1 MNTLQPDTSATLVI
15 PAGETLSLNGTG
27 TVTNLG
33 TGVVT
38 EVTGVSIYGPFGGAV
53 TVIVAAGSRR
63 DVIVFPGVPVAVQDG
78 SEPLAYQLS
87 SEGGGGGGAALTPQ
101 QVAAGAVGVLASNN
115 AGLVIE
121 PDGDPL
127 AAGGGGGGATNLS
140 VTASPTGV
148 TVASDTGT
156 DATLPLANATNAGL
170 MAPAQVTKLAGV
182 AEGATAN
189 ATDADLRNRSTHTG
203 TQSIGTITGLATALN
218 AKAAK
223 AVTGTV
229 DASATTHSLAD
240 LLMSGTPLTITVT
253 PEPTCTVLV
262 ESSSDN
268 GITYTAVGSAVG
280 VLEQWEYDRA
290 PGETGWITNLRFTR
304 TAGTATTSTYSI
316 RS

>member
-1 MNTLQPDTSATLVI
+1 MNTLQPDTSVTLAI

-38 EVTGVSIYGPFGGAV
+38 EVTGVSVYGPFAGAV

-63 DVIVFPGVPVAVQDG
+63 DVIVFPGVPVEVQDG
-78 SEPLAYQLS
+78 SEPLSYQLS

-115 AGLVIE
+115 AGLAIE

-127 AAGGGGGGATNLS
+127 AAGGGGGATNLA

-148 TVASDTGT
+148 TVTSDTGT
-156 DATLPLANATNAGL
+156 DAAIPLANGTNAGL
-170 MAPAQVTKLAGV
+170 MAPTQHTKLGGLPTAG
-182 AEGATAN
+182 ELTTALN
-189 ATDADLRNRSTHTG
+189 GKADSSHTHA
-203 TQSIGTITGLATALN
+203 IGNVTGLATALDG
-218 AKAAK
+218 KAARAASGTVGDS
-223 AVTGTV
+223 AVTRALP
-229 DASATTHSLAD
+229 DALLA
-240 LLMSGTPLTITVT
+240 GVPLTITVT

-280 VLEQWEYDRA
+280 VFEQWEYDRA

>member
-156 DATLPLANATNAGL
+156 DATLPLANGTNAGL
-170 MAPAQVTKLAGV
+170 MAPAQVTKLAGI
-182 AEGATAN
+182 ADGATAN
-189 ATDADLRNRSTHTG
+189 AADADLRNRSTHTG
-203 TQSIGTITGLATALN
+203 TQAIGTITGLATALN

-280 VLEQWEYDRA
+280 VFEQWEYDRA
-290 PGETGWITNLRFTR
+290 PGETGWITNLRFAR

>member
-1 MNTLQPDTSATLVI
+1 MNTLQSDTSITLVI

-63 DVIVFPGVPVAVQDG
+63 DVIVFPGVPVEVQDG

-115 AGLVIE
+115 AGLAIE

-127 AAGGGGGGATNLS
+127 AAGGGGATNLA

-148 TVASDTGT
+148 TVTSDTGA
-156 DATLPLANATNAGL
+156 DAAIPLANGTDAGL

-182 AEGATAN
+182 ADGATAN

-203 TQSIGTITGLATALN
+203 TQAISTVVGLAGALG

-229 DASATTHSLAD
+229 GESATTLSLSDA
-240 LLMSGTPLTITVT
+240 LLAGVPLTITVT
-253 PEPTCTVLV
+253 PESTCTVLV

-280 VLEQWEYDRA
+280 VFEQWEYDRA

>member
-1 MNTLQPDTSATLVI
+1 MNTLQPDTSVTLVI

-63 DVIVFPGVPVAVQDG
+63 DVIVFPGVPVEVQDG

-115 AGLVIE
+115 AGLAIE

-127 AAGGGGGGATNLS
+127 AAGGGGATNLA

-148 TVASDTGT
+148 TVTSDTGT

-182 AEGATAN
+182 ADGATAN

-203 TQSIGTITGLATALN
+203 TQAISTVVGLAGALD

-229 DASATTHSLAD
+229 GESATTLSLAD
-240 LLMSGTPLTITVT
+240 SLMSGTPLTITVT
-253 PEPTCTVLV
+253 PESTCTVLV

-280 VLEQWEYDRA
+280 VFEQWEYDRA

>member
-33 TGVVT
+33 TGAVT
-38 EVTGVSIYGPFGGAV
+38 EVSGVSIYGPFGGAV

-63 DVIVFPGVPVAVQDG
+63 DVIVFPGVPVEVQDG
-78 SEPLAYQLS
+78 SEPLSYQLS

-127 AAGGGGGGATNLS
+127 AAGGGGGATNLA

-148 TVASDTGT
+148 IVTSDTGT
-156 DATLPLANATNAGL
+156 DAAIPLGTNAGL
-170 MAPAQVTKLAGV
+170 MTPAQVTKLAGI
-182 AEGATAN
+182 ADGATAN

-203 TQSIGTITGLATALN
+203 TQAISTVVGLAGALG

-223 AVTGTV
+223 AITGTV
-229 DASATTHSLAD
+229 GESATTHSLAD

-253 PEPTCTVLV
+253 PEATCTVLV

-280 VLEQWEYDRA
+280 VFEQWEYDRA

>member
-1 MNTLQPDTSATLVI
+1 MNTLQPDTSVTLVI

-33 TGVVT
+33 TNVVT
-38 EVTGVSIYGPFGGAV
+38 EVSGVSSYGPFGGAV

-63 DVIVFPGVPVAVQDG
+63 DVIVFPGVPVEVQDG
-78 SEPLAYQLS
+78 SEPLSYQLS
-87 SEGGGGGGAALTPQ
+87 SEGGGGAALTPQ

-115 AGLVIE
+115 AGLAIE

-127 AAGGGGGGATNLS
+127 AAGGGGGATNLS
-140 VTASPTGV
+140 ATASPTGV
-148 TVASDTGT
+148 TVTSDTGT

-182 AEGATAN
+182 ADGATAN

-203 TQSIGTITGLATALN
+203 TQAISTVVGLAGALG

-229 DASATTHSLAD
+229 GESATTLSLAD
-240 LLMSGTPLTITVT
+240 SLMSGTPLTITVT
-253 PEPTCTVLV
+253 PEATCTVLV
-262 ESSSDN
+262 EFSSDN
-268 GITYTAVGSAVG
+268 GVTYATVGSAVG
-280 VLEQWEYDRA
+280 AFEQWEYDRA
-290 PGETGWITNLRFTR
+290 PGETGWITNLRLTR
-304 TAGTATTSTYSI
+304 TAGTAITSTYSI

>member
-33 TGVVT
+33 TGAVT

-115 AGLVIE
+115 AGLAIE

-127 AAGGGGGGATNLS
+127 AAGGGGGATNLS

-148 TVASDTGT
+148 TVTSDTGT
-156 DATLPLANATNAGL
+156 DAALPLADGANAGL
-170 MAPAQVTKLAGV
+170 MAPAQVTKLGDLPTAG
-182 AEGATAN
+182 ELTTALGGKAN
-189 ATDADLRNRSTHTG
+189 SSHTHT
-203 TQSIGTITGLATALN
+203 IGNVTGLATALDGK
-218 AKAAK
+218 ATKAASGTVGAS
-223 AVTGTV
+223 AVTIGLS
-229 DASATTHSLAD
+229 DALLA
-240 LLMSGTPLTITVT
+240 GVPLTITVT

-268 GITYTAVGSAVG
+268 GNTYAEVGSAVG
-280 VLEQWEYDRA
+280 AFEQWEYDRA

-304 TAGTATTSTYSI
+304 TAGTAATSTYSI

>member
-27 TVTNLG
+27 PVTNLG
-33 TGVVT
+33 TNVVT
-38 EVTGVSIYGPFGGAV
+38 EVSGVSIYGPFGGAV

-63 DVIVFPGVPVAVQDG
+63 DVIVFPGVPVEVQDG
-78 SEPLAYQLS
+78 SEPLSYQLS
-87 SEGGGGGGAALTPQ
+87 SESGGGGGAALTPQ

-115 AGLVIE
+115 AGLAID

-127 AAGGGGGGATNLS
+127 AAGGGGGATNLS

-182 AEGATAN
+182 ADGATAN

-203 TQSIGTITGLATALN
+203 TQAISTVVGLAGALG

-229 DASATTHSLAD
+229 DELATTHSLAD

-253 PEPTCTVLV
+253 PEATCTVLV

-268 GITYTAVGSAVG
+268 GNTYTTVGSAVG
-280 VLEQWEYDRA
+280 VNEQWEYDRA
-290 PGETGWITNLRFTR
+290 PGEAGWITNLRFTR
-304 TAGTATTSTYSI
+304 TAGTAITSTYSI

>member
-127 AAGGGGGGATNLS
+127 AAGGGGGATNLA

-156 DATLPLANATNAGL
+156 DATLPLANGTNAGL
-170 MAPAQVTKLAGV
+170 MAPAQVTKLAGI
-182 AEGATAN
+182 ADGATAN

-203 TQSIGTITGLATALN
+203 TQSIGTITGLATALGG
-218 AKAAK
+218 KAAK

-229 DASATTHSLAD
+229 GASATTHSLAD
-240 LLMSGTPLTITVT
+240 LLMSDTPLTITVT

-268 GITYTAVGSAVG
+268 GITYTTVGSAVG

-290 PGETGWITNLRFTR
+290 PGETGWITSLRFTR

>member
-1 MNTLQPDTSATLVI
+1 MNTLQPDTSVTLVI

-63 DVIVFPGVPVAVQDG
+63 DVIVFPGVPVEVQDG

-121 PDGDPL
+121 PDGDPP
-127 AAGGGGGGATNLS
+127 AAGGGGGATNLS

-170 MAPAQVTKLAGV
+170 MAPAQVTKLAGI
-182 AEGATAN
+182 ADGATAN

-203 TQSIGTITGLATALN
+203 TQAIGTITGLATALN

-262 ESSSDN
+262 ESLIDN

-304 TAGTATTSTYSI
+304 TGGTATTSTYSI

>member
-33 TGVVT
+33 TNVVT
-38 EVTGVSIYGPFGGAV
+38 EVSGVSIYGPFAGAV

-63 DVIVFPGVPVAVQDG
+63 DVIVFPGVPVEVQDG
-78 SEPLAYQLS
+78 SDPLSYQLS

-115 AGLVIE
+115 AGLAIE

-127 AAGGGGGGATNLS
+127 AASGGGGATNLS
-140 VTASPTGV
+140 ATASPTGV
-148 TVASDTGT
+148 TVTSDTGT
-156 DATLPLANATNAGL
+156 DAAIPLANGTNAGL
-170 MAPAQVTKLAGV
+170 MAPAQVAKLAGV
-182 AEGATAN
+182 ADGATAN

-203 TQSIGTITGLATALN
+203 TQAISTVTGLAGALG

-223 AVTGTV
+223 AASGTV
-229 DASATTHSLAD
+229 GASAVTIGLSDALLA
-240 LLMSGTPLTITVT
+240 GVPLTITVT
-253 PEPTCTVLV
+253 PESTCTVLV

-268 GITYTAVGSAVG
+268 GSTYTTVGSAVG
-280 VLEQWEYDRA
+280 VFEQWEYDRA
-290 PGETGWITNLRFTR
+290 PGEAGWITNLRFTR

>member
-1 MNTLQPDTSATLVI
+1 MNTLQPDTSVTLVI

-33 TGVVT
+33 TNVVT
-38 EVTGVSIYGPFGGAV
+38 EVSGVSIYGPFGDAV

-63 DVIVFPGVPVAVQDG
+63 DVIVFPGVPVEVQDG
-78 SEPLAYQLS
+78 SEPLSYQLS

-115 AGLVIE
+115 AGLAIE

-127 AAGGGGGGATNLS
+127 AAGGGGGATNLS

-182 AEGATAN
+182 ANGATAN

-203 TQSIGTITGLATALN
+203 TQAISTVVGLAGALD

-229 DASATTHSLAD
+229 GESATTLSLAD
-240 LLMSGTPLTITVT
+240 SLMSGTPLTITVT
-253 PEPTCTVLV
+253 PESTCTVLV

-280 VLEQWEYDRA
+280 VFEQWEYDRA

-304 TAGTATTSTYSI
+304 TAGTASTSTYSI

>member
-1 MNTLQPDTSATLVI
+1 MNTLQPDASVTLVI

-33 TGVVT
+33 TNVVT
-38 EVTGVSIYGPFGGAV
+38 EVSGVSIYGPFAGAA

-63 DVIVFPGVPVAVQDG
+63 DVIVFPGVPVEVQDG

-115 AGLVIE
+115 AGLAIE

-127 AAGGGGGGATNLS
+127 AAGGGGGATNLA

-148 TVASDTGT
+148 TVTSDTGT
-156 DATLPLANATNAGL
+156 DAAIPLANGTNAGL
-170 MAPAQVTKLAGV
+170 MAPAQHTKLGDLPTAGDL
-182 AEGATAN
+182 AAALNGKAN
-189 ATDADLRNRSTHTG
+189 SSHTH
-203 TQSIGTITGLATALN
+203 SIGNVTGLATALDG
-218 AKAAK
+218 KAAK
-223 AVTGTV
+223 AASGTV
-229 DASATTHSLAD
+229 GASAVTLGLSDALLA
-240 LLMSGTPLTITVT
+240 GVPLTITVT
-253 PEPTCTVLV
+253 PESTCTVLV
-262 ESSSDN
+262 ESSSD
-268 GITYTAVGSAVG
+268 GGSTYTTVGSAVG
-280 VLEQWEYDRA
+280 VSERWEYDRA
-290 PGETGWITNLRFTR
+290 PGEAGWITNLRFTR

>member
-1 MNTLQPDTSATLVI
+1 MNTLAPDTAVTLTV
-15 PAGETLSLNGTG
+15 PLGETVTLQGTG
-27 TVTNLG
+27 TVTLLPAGTIIPVSGAAVLG
-33 TGVVT
+33 P
-38 EVTGVSIYGPFGGAV
+38 YG
-53 TVIVAAGSRR
+53 TQQNMIVAAGSVRT
-63 DVIVFPGVPVAVQDG
+63 VTVFPNTTITVQDG
-78 SEPLAYQLS
+78 SEPLSYQLS

-127 AAGGGGGGATNLS
+127 AAGGGGGATNLA

-148 TVASDTGT
+148 TVTSDTGA
-156 DATLPLANATNAGL
+156 DAAIPLANGTNAGL
-170 MAPAQVTKLAGV
+170 MAPAQHTKLGDLPPAG
-182 AEGATAN
+182 
-189 ATDADLRNRSTHTG
+189 D
-203 TQSIGTITGLATALN
+203 LATALGGKAN
-218 AKAAK
+218 SSHTHSMGNVTGLAAALDGKAAK
-223 AVTGTV
+223 AASGTV
-229 DASATTHSLAD
+229 GDSAVTLGLSDALLA
-240 LLMSGTPLTITVT
+240 GVPLTITVT

-268 GITYTAVGSAVG
+268 GTTYTTVGSAVG
-280 VLEQWEYDRA
+280 VFEQWEYDRA